1 MDITTSKP
9 TQEEAV
15 ALVAEFVKK
24 AHDEWPAGEDLHFL
38 AKQLEAA
45 LFANNISLRDFE
57 EAVDQYEA
65 IINLPDMGDEE
76 VAETLDMPRY
86 REGQRDYLRQEM
98 HERFRTAVNE
108 ILLSAGY
115 KHAADVAVAA

>member
-15 ALVAEFVKK
+15 ALVVEFVKK

-38 AKQLEAA
+38 VKQLEAA
-45 LFANNISLRDFE
+45 LFANQISTRDFE

-65 IINLPDMGDEE
+65 IIDVDDMGNEE
-76 VAETLDMPRY
+76 VAETMDVPRY
-86 REGQRDYLRQEM
+86 NESLRDMLRNDM
-98 HERFRTAVNE
+98 HDNFRTAIND
-108 ILLSAGY
+108 ILTSAGY
-115 KHAADVAVAA
+115 KHTKRAAA

>member
-65 IINLPDMGDEE
+65 IINLPDMGNEE

-86 REGQRDYLRQEM
+86 RIGMRDMLATEM
-98 HERFRTAVNE
+98 HERFRTAVND

-115 KHAADVAVAA
+115 KHTTNVVVAA